1 VKVYEVKIVHKML
14 VEAPD
19 EDIAFELVEEA
30 YMDGELPFMDD
41 GRLDNIEVEREVT
54 EEIVEGTPVF
64 GRT

>member
-1 VKVYEVKIVHKML
+1 VKVFEVKIVHKML
-14 VEAPD
+14 VEAAD
-19 EDIAFELVEEA
+19 EDAAYDMVDEA